1 VVLDFAGV
9 NGLDSSSV
17 LSFSK
22 LLHHARDMD
31 VAILF
36 VNVRSGIEKLL
47 RGALESAQPAE
58 AMIFPDLDYALGWCE
73 DKILSAAG
81 YGASGETRTFTEYF
95 AAFFTRPDLIPRLMN
110 YLERLEVKAG
120 FVLFEQGAPSTNCYF
135 VESGEVTALLELGEK
150 NGRKRLSTMN
160 AGTVIG
166 EMGLYLG
173 TNRSAT
179 AIAEKESVLFRL
191 SAESLKTIEER
202 DLELAAA
209 LHRFFVRLLA
219 TRLVHANEEMAFL
232 LG

>member
-1 VVLDFAGV
+1 
-9 NGLDSSSV
+9 
-17 LSFSK
+17 
-22 LLHHARDMD
+22 M
-31 VAILF
+31 
-36 VNVRSGIEKLL
+36 
-47 RGALESAQPAE
+47 
-58 AMIFPDLDYALGWCE
+58 
-73 DKILSAAG
+73 
-81 YGASGETRTFTEYF
+81 RTFTEYF

-135 VESGEVTALLELGEK
+135 VESGEVTALLELGKK